1 MVAMEIKLNQSALDA
16 LGDQIARRAEDAVN
30 RGIAAAKGQ
39 PLAEAVETVANECAK
54 AEIKPNREGIRAK
67 LAELGWSE

>member
-1 MVAMEIKLNQSALDA
+1 MVAMKIKLNQSALDA
-16 LGDQIARRAEDAVN
+16 LGDQIAKGAENAIN

-39 PLAEAVETVANECAK
+39 TLTEAVETVADECAQ
-54 AEIKPNREGIRAK
+54 AGIDPNREGIRAK

>member
-1 MVAMEIKLNQSALDA
+1 MVAMEIELNQSALDA

-30 RGIAAAKGQ
+30 RGIAAAMGQ
-39 PLAEAVETVANECAK
+39 PLTAAVETVADECAK
-54 AEIKPNREGIRAK
+54 AGIEPNREGIRAK